1 VARTVNLKRDRFL
14 FYLGLVLVLVGG
26 PGLALG
32 TFAHDSLRVPVGGVA
47 YDAFGWVNQS
57 VLGVGAVVLIVG
69 IVFLILGL
77 RGGVLS
83 ATELADVKAGRSR
96 T

>member
-1 VARTVNLKRDRFL
+1 MARRINLKRDRFL
-14 FYLGLVLVLVGG
+14 FYVGLVLVRVGG
-26 PGLALG
+26 SGLTAG
-32 TFAHDSLRVPVGGVA
+32 SYAHDSLRVPVGGTA
-47 YDAFGWVNQS
+47 FDAFGWLNQTA
-57 VLGVGAVVLIVG
+57 LGVGVVLLLIG

-83 ATELADVKAGRSR
+83 ASELADVKAGGSR